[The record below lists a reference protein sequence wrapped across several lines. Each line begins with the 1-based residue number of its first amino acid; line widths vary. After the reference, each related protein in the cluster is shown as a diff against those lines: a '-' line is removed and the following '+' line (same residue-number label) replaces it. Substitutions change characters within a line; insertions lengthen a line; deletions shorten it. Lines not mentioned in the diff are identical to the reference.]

1 MSKNKKTILRS
12 LLLALVA
19 LVIGVSIYSMN
30 ASRLAGNAVPMP
42 FGIGASVVLSGSM
55 EPELSVGDLLIIK
68 EFPSYEKGNIV
79 VFQDGYTAVVH
90 KIISVDEE
98 NGTVTTKGTANDSP
112 DDPIPITAIKGKVIL
127 AIPFVGYIV
136 NVIKTPLGTL
146 VLIGAA
152 LLLLERSFKKEKE
165 KGQEDLDE
173 LRRQIEDFKQELEA
187 ESIETEEADAEK
199 KDEPISE
206 DGEN

>member
-1 MSKNKKTILRS
+1 M
-12 LLLALVA
+12 
-19 LVIGVSIYSMN
+19 
-30 ASRLAGNAVPMP
+30 
-42 FGIGASVVLSGSM
+42 
-55 EPELSVGDLLIIK
+55 
-68 EFPSYEKGNIV
+68 
-79 VFQDGYTAVVH
+79 
-90 KIISVDEE
+90 
-98 NGTVTTKGTANDSP
+98 
-112 DDPIPITAIKGKVIL
+112 IL

-173 LRRQIEDFKQELEA
+173 LRRQIEDFKKELEA